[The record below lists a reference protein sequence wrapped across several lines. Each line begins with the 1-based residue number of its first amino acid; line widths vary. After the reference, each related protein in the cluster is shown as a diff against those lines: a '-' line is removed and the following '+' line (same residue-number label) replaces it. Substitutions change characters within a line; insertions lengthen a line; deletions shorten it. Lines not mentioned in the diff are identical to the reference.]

1 MKTREMLYWTHEEYS
16 SFIQAMIEKPIS
28 YYAFELLY
36 WTGIRCGELLA
47 LTRADFDLE
56 KRKLRINKNFQ
67 VVKGDAIIQTPKTEK
82 GNRTI
87 DLPEFL
93 CREMEDY
100 FESIYKM
107 DENSRLFEVTKSYL
121 HHELDRGCKQTGVKR
136 IRLHD
141 LRHSHVSFLI
151 DLGFSAVAIGDRVGH
166 ESVTITDRY
175 SHLFP
180 SVQKK
185 MADKLN
191 EAHEINMEEK
201 QDE

>member
-1 MKTREMLYWTHEEYS
+1 MKFWTGDEYS
-16 SFIQAMIEKPIS
+16 RFSKAMVEKPLS

-47 LTRADFDLE
+47 LTRADFDLDN
-56 KRKLRINKNFQ
+56 RKLRINKNFQ
-67 VVKGDAIIQTPKTEK
+67 VVKGKPLIQSPKTEK
-82 GNRTI
+82 GNRII

-93 CREMEDY
+93 CREMEDF

-121 HHELDRGCKQTGVKR
+121 HHELDRGCRQAGVKR

-141 LRHSHVSFLI
+141 LRHSHVSYLI
-151 DLGFSAVAIGDRVGH
+151 NLGFSAVAIGDRVGH

-180 SVQKK
+180 SVQKQ
-185 MADKLN
+185 MAEKLDESFNQTHKKEAEN
-191 EAHEINMEEK
+191 E
-201 QDE
+201 